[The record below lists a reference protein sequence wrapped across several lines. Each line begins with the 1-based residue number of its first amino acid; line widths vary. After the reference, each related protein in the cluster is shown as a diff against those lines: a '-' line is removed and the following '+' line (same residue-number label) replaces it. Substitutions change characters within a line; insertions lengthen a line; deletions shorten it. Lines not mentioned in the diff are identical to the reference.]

1 MFESLKT
8 NKELWDLFTKKEE
21 YQPNFKQLDQ
31 HQRFKYQ
38 ASKYQDVLEPKV
50 SEFLFK
56 NGLKSKYP
64 NGKKFAVCLTHDIDA
79 ISLPRKIKLKSG
91 LKTVLSFIIKKWDPW
106 WNFNE
111 IIDLEK
117 KYNAKSSFYFLATK
131 KGPNRGYEIKKLKKE
146 IISIDKQ
153 GWEIGLHG
161 GYYSY
166 NNLKELK
173 KEKNKLEKILNKKII
188 GFRSHYLR
196 FKIPETWK
204 LLKKAGFKY
213 DTSFGYVETAGF
225 KNGMCHPF
233 NPYNLKT
240 NKQIDILEIPLII
253 MDGHLFRYMKLDNKQ
268 AWKTVKYLI
277 NQAEKYN
284 GVITILWHNT
294 HFTEQKIKIYKK
306 ILEYCHKKNAW
317 LTSGAQI
324 YKFWKNNNF
333 IQ

>member
-1 MFESLKT
+1 MLELVKN

-21 YQPNFKQLDQ
+21 YQPNPQQLDQ

-38 ASKYQDVLEPKV
+38 ASKYQDILKPKV

-56 NGLKSKYP
+56 NGLKPKYP
-64 NGKKFAVCLTHDIDA
+64 YNKKFAVCLTHDIDA
-79 ISLPRKIKLKSG
+79 ISLPRKMKLKNG
-91 LKTVLSFIIKKWDPW
+91 LKTALSFVIKKWDPW
-106 WNFNE
+106 HNFNQ
-111 IIDLEK
+111 IINLEK

-131 KGPNRGYEIKKLKKE
+131 KGLNRGYKIEKLKKE
-146 IISIDKQ
+146 IINIDKQ

-166 NNLKELK
+166 NNLEELK
-173 KEKNKLEKILNKKII
+173 KEKKKLEKILNKEII

-196 FKIPETWK
+196 FKIPETWE

-213 DTSFGYVETAGF
+213 DTSFGYAETVGF
-225 KNGMCHPF
+225 KNGICHPF
-233 NPYNLKT
+233 KPYNLNT
-240 NKQIDILEIPLII
+240 NKQINILEIPLII
-253 MDGHLFRYMKLDNKQ
+253 MDGHLFRYMKLNNQ
-268 AWKTVKYLI
+268 QVWKTVKSLI
-277 NQAEKYN
+277 DQTEKYN

-294 HFTEQKIKIYKK
+294 YFTEQKIKIYKK

-324 YKFWKNNNF
+324 YKFWRNNNF